1 MASNHAMFAS
11 EVIDKS
17 PVLGARDAEQADLVV
32 GIRTG
37 AEDRGLRSERMSW
50 FPSRISSMAAGAVAF
65 HRFVLDSVA
74 TTCGGRVF
82 VVPVWS

>member
-17 PVLGARDAEQADLVV
+17 TVLGARDDELADIAV
-32 GIRTG
+32 GIRSG
-37 AEDRGLRSERMSW
+37 AGDPALRSERMSW
-50 FPSRISSMAAGAVAF
+50 FPSGISSIAAGAVTL
-65 HRFVLDSVA
+65 HRFVLDPVA